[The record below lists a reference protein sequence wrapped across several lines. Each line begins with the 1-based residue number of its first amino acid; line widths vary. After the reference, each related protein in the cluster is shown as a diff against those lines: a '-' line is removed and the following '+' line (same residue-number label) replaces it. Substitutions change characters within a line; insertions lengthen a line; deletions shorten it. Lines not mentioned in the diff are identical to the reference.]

1 MKNEVSI
8 VDLAGALALPLI
20 SELFAMNGNLDEL
33 KVLFHQL
40 NLLYENNC
48 HSLAF
53 DIIYDLFRKTR
64 LEIPYVFYEMI
75 ETIQD
80 KRSFVGE
87 FLTDFQE
94 ILSEL
99 SC

>member
-40 NLLYENNC
+40 NLLYENNRPV
-48 HSLAF
+48 LAF
-53 DIIYDLFRKTR
+53 DIIYDHFRKAKI
-64 LEIPYVFYEMI
+64 EVPYVFYETI
-75 ETIQD
+75 ETTQD

-87 FLTDFQE
+87 FLIDFQE
-94 ILSEL
+94 ILLEL

>member
-8 VDLAGALALPLI
+8 VDLAGALTLPLI
-20 SELFAMNGNLDEL
+20 SELFAATNLTEL
-33 KVLFHQL
+33 NALFHQL
-40 NLLYENNC
+40 DLLHENNC

-75 ETIQD
+75 ETPQD
-80 KRSFVGE
+80 KHSFVGE